1 MRKAEMRKAVGL
13 CVRPCVTLCVIRL
26 ILLSLIFLQAPSA
39 MAAKKIEA
47 EKQSA
52 KESLSDLHERID
64 ALKQELDNAQ
74 AAHKDAA
81 DELKQSEQAISVAN
95 KSLFDISHQQQ
106 EKKGTLAQLKAQ
118 SLSLNSTLS
127 QQQKL
132 LSAQLYDQYLHG
144 KQSYTQMVLQNQDP
158 SKIAR
163 DLQYFSYVAR
173 ARAKLIAQM
182 QGNLTQVAKLNDET
196 TAALNQV
203 VELKKRQE
211 LARLQLQAQKQ
222 EKSKVVRNLSS
233 QITSQRKEISKL
245 TRDEKN
251 LSQLVERLAKII
263 PKTNL
268 RKTKPPKNSIV
279 KNSTKNDVNKVN
291 GPANRNENNQ
301 IDESAEHSE
310 QTSIASNNE
319 LPNQAFSGVDFA
331 TLKGKLRL
339 PVRGEVTNR
348 FGASREDSGISWKGL
363 FIKSAEGSEVKSVA
377 SGRVVFADWM
387 RGFGNLIIIDHG
399 NGYMSLYGN
408 NQTVLRKVGDEVS
421 GGDAIAAV
429 GNSGGNLMNGL
440 YYELRKQSKPF
451 DPMSWSVVR

>member
-1 MRKAEMRKAVGL
+1 MRHNIVL
-13 CVRPCVTLCVIRL
+13 C
-26 ILLSLIFLQAPSA
+26 LLSLVMLQAQPA
-39 MAAKKIEA
+39 MAAKKIEL
-47 EKQSA
+47 EKQAA
-52 KESLSDLHERID
+52 KESLNDLHERID

-81 DELKQSEQAISVAN
+81 DELKQSEQAISAAN

-118 SLSLNSTLS
+118 SLSLNSTLT

-144 KQSYTQMVLQNQDP
+144 KQSYTQMLLQNQDP

-163 DLQYFSYVAR
+163 DLHYYAYVAK

-196 TAALNQV
+196 TVALNQV
-203 VELKKRQE
+203 VELKKQQE
-211 LARLQLQAQKQ
+211 LERLQLQAQKQ
-222 EKSKVVRNLSS
+222 EKSKVVKNLSS
-233 QITSQRKEISKL
+233 QITSQRNEISKL

-268 RKTKPPKNSIV
+268 RKAKPAKN
-279 KNSTKNDVNKVN
+279 NSNKVSEPTN
-291 GPANRNENNQ
+291 KNQTDDKPQITEN
-301 IDESAEHSE
+301 
-310 QTSIASNNE
+310 TSITDNNE
-319 LPNQAFSGVDFA
+319 LHSQAFSGVDFA
-331 TLKGKLRL
+331 SLKGKLRL

-348 FGASREDSGISWKGL
+348 FGASREDSGVSWKGL
-363 FIKSAEGSEVKSVA
+363 FIKSVEGSEVKSVA

-408 NQTVLRKVGDEVS
+408 NQAVLRKVGDEVG

-429 GNSGGNLMNGL
+429 GNSGGNPVNGL

>member
-1 MRKAEMRKAVGL
+1 MHSTKFIGLTYKSVGL
-13 CVRPCVTLCVIRL
+13 C
-26 ILLSLIFLQAPSA
+26 LLSLMLLSAPNV
-39 MAAKKIEA
+39 MAAKKIEV
-47 EKQSA
+47 EKQAA
-52 KESLSDLHERID
+52 KESLNDLHERID

-81 DELKQSEQAISVAN
+81 DELKQSEQAISIAN

-106 EKKGTLAQLKAQ
+106 EKKGTLAQLKVQ
-118 SLSLNSTLS
+118 SLNLNSTLA

-144 KQSYTQMVLQNQDP
+144 KQSYTQMLLQNQDP
-158 SKIAR
+158 SKVAR
-163 DLQYFSYVAR
+163 DLQYYSYVAK

-203 VELKKRQE
+203 VELKKQQE
-211 LARLQLQAQKQ
+211 LGRLELQAQKQ
-222 EKSKVVRNLSS
+222 EKSKVVKNLSS
-233 QITSQRKEISKL
+233 QIISQRNEITKL
-245 TRDEKN
+245 TRDEKS

-268 RKTKPPKNSIV
+268 RKTKPAKKNIT
-279 KNSTKNDVNKVN
+279 KNSTKNNTNKGSELTN
-291 GPANRNENNQ
+291 KNEKNQ
-301 IDESAEHSE
+301 TDETTQSTET
-310 QTSIASNNE
+310 TSIASNNE

-331 TLKGKLRL
+331 SLKGKLRL

-348 FGASREDSGISWKGL
+348 FGASREDSGVSWKGL
-363 FIKSAEGSEVKSVA
+363 FIKSTEGSEVKSVA

-387 RGFGNLIIIDHG
+387 RGFGNLIIVDHG

-408 NQTVLRKVGDEVS
+408 NQAVLRKVGDEVS

-429 GNSGGNLMNGL
+429 GNSGGNAVNGL

>member
-1 MRKAEMRKAVGL
+1 MHRIGLYSIKFRSLMRQGIGL
-13 CVRPCVTLCVIRL
+13 CLLNL
-26 ILLSLIFLQAPSA
+26 ICLHPPSA
-39 MAAKKIEA
+39 MAAKKIEV
-47 EKQSA
+47 EKQAA
-52 KESLSDLHERID
+52 KESLNDLHERID

-81 DELKQSEQAISVAN
+81 DELKQSEQAISLAN
-95 KSLFDISHQQQ
+95 KSLFEISNQQQ
-106 EKKGTLAQLKAQ
+106 EKKGTLSQLKAQ

-144 KQSYTQMVLQNQDP
+144 QQSYTQMLLQNQDP

-163 DLQYFSYVAR
+163 DLQYFSYVAK

-182 QGNLTQVAKLNDET
+182 QGNLTKVAKLNDET

-211 LARLQLQAQKQ
+211 LERLQLQVNKQ

-233 QITSQRKEISKL
+233 KITSQRNEISKL
-245 TRDEKN
+245 TRDEKS

-268 RKTKPPKNSIV
+268 RKAKPSKNNI
-279 KNSTKNDVNKVN
+279 TKNNASDVNESSNK
-291 GPANRNENNQ
+291 NEKNQ
-301 IDESAEHSE
+301 TDESAQPTESA
-310 QTSIASNNE
+310 SVASNNE

-331 TLKGKLRL
+331 TLKGKLHL

-348 FGASREDSGISWKGL
+348 FGASREDSGVSWKGL
-363 FIKSAEGSEVKSVA
+363 FIKSTEGSEVKSVA

-399 NGYMSLYGN
+399 YGYMSLYGN
-408 NQTVLRKVGDEVS
+408 NQAVLRKVGDEVS

-429 GNSGGNLMNGL
+429 GNSGGNAVNGL

-451 DPMSWSVVR
+451 DPMSWSVVK

>member
-1 MRKAEMRKAVGL
+1 MHSTKFIGLTYKSVGL
-13 CVRPCVTLCVIRL
+13 C
-26 ILLSLIFLQAPSA
+26 LLSLMLLSAPNV
-39 MAAKKIEA
+39 MAAKKIEV
-47 EKQSA
+47 EKQAA
-52 KESLSDLHERID
+52 KESLNDLHERID

-81 DELKQSEQAISVAN
+81 DELKQSEQAISIAN

-106 EKKGTLAQLKAQ
+106 EKKGTLAQLKVQ
-118 SLSLNSTLS
+118 SLNLNSTLA

-144 KQSYTQMVLQNQDP
+144 KQSYTQMLLQNQDP
-158 SKIAR
+158 SKVAR
-163 DLQYFSYVAR
+163 DLQYYSYVAK
-173 ARAKLIAQM
+173 AHAKLIAQM

-203 VELKKRQE
+203 VELKKQQE
-211 LARLQLQAQKQ
+211 LGRLELQAQKQ
-222 EKSKVVRNLSS
+222 EKSKVVKNLSS
-233 QITSQRKEISKL
+233 QIISQRNEITKL
-245 TRDEKN
+245 TRDEKS

-268 RKTKPPKNSIV
+268 RKTKPAKKNI
-279 KNSTKNDVNKVN
+279 TKNRTKNNTYKGSELTNK
-291 GPANRNENNQ
+291 NEKNQ
-301 IDESAEHSE
+301 TDETTQSTET
-310 QTSIASNNE
+310 TSIASNNE

-331 TLKGKLRL
+331 SLKGKLRL

-348 FGASREDSGISWKGL
+348 FGASREDSGVSWKGL
-363 FIKSAEGSEVKSVA
+363 FIKSTEGSEVKSVA

-387 RGFGNLIIIDHG
+387 RGFGNLIIVDHG

-408 NQTVLRKVGDEVS
+408 NQAVLRKVGDEVS

-429 GNSGGNLMNGL
+429 GNSGGNAVNGL